1 MHIVNIVPGFGGTFY
16 CGNCLRDSDYTSALR
31 AAGHES
37 TTLPIY
43 LPLSMDH
50 VAKDNGIP
58 VFYGAISVYLKQNF
72 RLLRHMPAW
81 LEHFFNAP
89 FFLKIA
95 SKRAGSTRAEGLEEM
110 TISML
115 KGHEGYQR
123 EELDMLVDY
132 IKDHVKPD
140 VIHLSNALL
149 LGLAKEIKEKL
160 NVPVVC
166 SLQDEDVWID
176 AMHPDYI
183 PGLWELMSEKARDI
197 DAFIAVSQYF
207 SDVMTRKMKLDP
219 SKVFVVHIG
228 VDPQKY
234 RFESPVKH
242 PMTIGYMSRLNEE
255 NGFGIVVDAFI
266 QLKREMDLCNCK
278 LKLTGGSTGD
288 DKRYIKKQIS
298 KLKSAGLLE
307 EVAFL
312 DQYEGEEKRRF
323 LSSLSVLTVPVLN
336 GEAFGLYQLE
346 AMASGTPIVQ
356 PALGAFPEIVEATG
370 GGKLFSPNTSDAL
383 CQVLK
388 TILTDE
394 DQLRTLAERGRAGVL
409 EKFDLK
415 TLVDKMI
422 GVYRIARDLRT

>member
-31 AAGHES
+31 EAGHES

-58 VFYGAISVYLKQNF
+58 VFYGAIPVYLKQHF
-72 RLLRHMPAW
+72 SLFRHMPAW

-89 FFLKIA
+89 FFLNIA
-95 SKRAGSTRAEGLEEM
+95 AKKAGSTRAEGLEEM

-115 KGHEGYQR
+115 KGPEGYQR
-123 EELDMLVDY
+123 EELDMLIDY
-132 IKDHVKPD
+132 LKNHVKPD

-149 LGLAKEIKEKL
+149 LGLAKKIKEKL

-176 AMHPDYI
+176 AMRPDYI
-183 PGLWELMSEKARDI
+183 PRLWDLMTEKARDI

-207 SDVMTRKMKLDP
+207 SDVMTRKMDLDP
-219 SKVFVVHIG
+219 SKVFVVHVG
-228 VDPQKY
+228 VDTQKY

-266 QLKREMDLCNCK
+266 KVKNEVDLCNCK

-298 KLKSAGLLE
+298 KLKSAGLFE
-307 EVAFL
+307 DVEFL

-323 LSSLSVLTVPVLN
+323 LSSLSVLTVPVLH

-370 GGKLFSPNTSDAL
+370 GGVLFSPNTSAAL
-383 CQVLK
+383 SQALK
-388 TILTDE
+388 GILTNEDE
-394 DQLRTLAERGRAGVL
+394 LLTLAERGRAGVA
-409 EKFDLK
+409 EKFNLK

-422 GVYRIARDLRT
+422 GVYQIAKKN